1 MKKSSFLCICII
13 GVFIYA
19 CCPAE
24 HEVFLALDEAIEKQA
39 LYDKQFELRQGLLRE
54 EYDRAK
60 NDSAKWEAAYALEN
74 TYYIHDVDS
83 CEYYIHE
90 MKRLQGQDLRH
101 QIITAAR
108 YAQTLYRLD
117 SLQKALQVLDE
128 YDLPLIK
135 SADTEIIIAFCR
147 SSYQIYRDVR
157 QREKFKDVVNLWWQ
171 TDSTNSGAIFNH
183 DVDLRR
189 NGQYAEAI
197 RNISKSVCHS
207 QRDTAVLYYYLARLH
222 AFNKNTDQAIK
233 YYSKSAE
240 YDMYVSGKNYESLL
254 QLSRLLFE
262 TGDIRRAEHYMRIAL
277 ADAKASNWTKRYQY
291 LLDSEFVILNTML
304 SQEAQKRR
312 ANLIAMIA
320 VTLLLVISVILLVFI
335 ARQSNRLS
343 SSKKKLQEVSNI
355 KDKFLARYM
364 ESCVDYLNKV
374 DEYRSTLRGTMKDE
388 GLEAV
393 RALLRKPSFAAGEF
407 NSLLQEFDS
416 TFLAIFP
423 DFVDKVNANMQEG
436 YHLTEPSSGT
446 LSTEL
451 RILALIRMGISK
463 RKRIARILN
472 MSVDTVYVYHS
483 NLQKHSLH
491 TNASFDSIIAGL

>member
-90 MKRLQGQDLRH
+90 MQRLQGQDLRH
-101 QIITAAR
+101 QIITDAR
-108 YAQTLYRLD
+108 YVQTLYRLD
-117 SLQKALQVLDE
+117 SLQKALQVLDK
-128 YDLPLIK
+128 YDLSLIR
-135 SADTEIIIAFCR
+135 STDPEMINAFCR
-147 SSYQIYRDVR
+147 SSYQVFRDVG
-157 QREKFKDVVNLWWQ
+157 QRDRFREVVNLWWQ

-183 DVDLRR
+183 DVELRR
-189 NGQYAEAI
+189 NGQYEEAI
-197 RNISKSVCHS
+197 RNISKSICHS
-207 QRDTAVLYYYLARLH
+207 QRDTAVLNYYLARLY
-222 AFNKNTDQAIK
+222 AYTDNTDQAVK
-233 YYSKSAE
+233 YYAKSAE

-254 QLSRLLFE
+254 QLSKLLFK
-262 TGDIRRAEHYMRIAL
+262 TGDIRRAEHYLRTAL

-291 LLDSEFVILNTML
+291 LLDSEFVLLNALL

-320 VTLLLVISVILLVFI
+320 VTMLLVISVVLLFFI

-355 KDKFLARYM
+355 KDNFLARYM

-407 NSLLQEFDS
+407 NALLQEFDS

-423 DFVDKVNANMQEG
+423 DFVQKVNANMQED
-436 YHLTEPSSGT
+436 YQLSQPSSGT

-491 TNASFDSIIAGL
+491 PDASFDSIIAGL